1 MTVCNA
7 SNPVSKCA
15 KSCSFGGRGRREVSD
30 HVNGVYSLAQ
40 GPLHLARE
48 KRSEKRGSGLEKN
61 GKKTV
66 YF

>member
-1 MTVCNA
+1 M
-7 SNPVSKCA
+7 
-15 KSCSFGGRGRREVSD
+15 SD
-30 HVNGVYSLAQ
+30 HMTGVYSLAQ

-48 KRSEKRGSGLEKN
+48 KRGEERGSGLEKN